1 MKKSYLFIYSNK
13 FGSRDDVR
21 DLISNTYEIITWRYD
36 IPNSFYLVSE
46 SSADDLSEKFLKY
59 SNEEGLFLIV
69 EIKDNYQGW
78 LPERSWSLINDKKL
92 PPKEK

>member
-13 FGSRDDVR
+13 FGSRDEVR
-21 DLISNTYEIITWRYD
+21 DLIKRTYEIITWRFD

-46 SSADDLSEKFLKY
+46 SSADDLSEIFLKY

-78 LPERSWSLINDKKL
+78 LPERSWSLINDKEL